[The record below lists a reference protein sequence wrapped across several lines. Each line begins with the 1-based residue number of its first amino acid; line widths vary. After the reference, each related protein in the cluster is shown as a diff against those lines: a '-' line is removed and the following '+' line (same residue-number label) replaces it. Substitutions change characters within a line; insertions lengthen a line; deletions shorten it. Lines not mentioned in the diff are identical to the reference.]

1 MRSVRVALQVLEDV
15 AIHQPVGVSEIARRL
30 GLSKTTAQRALTTL
44 HAADW
49 IEPAEDARTAW
60 VLAIRALV
68 VGGHAVDAR
77 RGLRSIAVPVM
88 EELRRATEETIHLF
102 VRSEDKVVLIERLD
116 GIRPVRVFNPLGGY
130 ALLHRTS
137 SGQAVM
143 AHLPP
148 AELEA
153 YLARPM
159 TAGRARAPIDPKA
172 LREELGLV
180 RARGFAINLAQNQP
194 DVSAVGAPIFGAEEH
209 AIAAIT
215 ISAPP
220 ERLPEA
226 TCLALGP
233 VVSDAARRIT
243 LGMRLRR

>member
-15 AIHQPVGVSEIARRL
+15 ACHQPVGVSETARRL
-30 GLSKTTAQRALTTL
+30 GLSKTTTQRALTTL
-44 HAADW
+44 YAADW
-49 IEPAEDARTAW
+49 IEPAEEARTAW
-60 VLAIRALV
+60 VLAIRALI

-77 RGLRSIAVPVM
+77 RSLRSIAVPVM
-88 EELRRATEETIHLF
+88 EELRRSTEETIHLF
-102 VRSEDKVVLIERLD
+102 LRSEDKVVLIERLD

-143 AHLPP
+143 AHLPQ
-148 AELEA
+148 AELDT

-159 TAGRARAPIDPKA
+159 TTGRTRTPVDPKA
-172 LREELGLV
+172 LRDELHLV
-180 RARGFAINLAQNQP
+180 RERGFGINLAQNQP
-194 DVSAVGAPIFGAEEH
+194 DVSAVGAPIFDAEEH
-209 AIAAIT
+209 PIAAIT
-215 ISAPP
+215 ISAPS

-226 TCLALGP
+226 TCHVLGP

-243 LGMRLRR
+243 MGMRLR